1 MNFDA
6 RAPETSQFDSPLRTI
21 FLDFEAS
28 SLDPEGWPIEIGLSW
43 IEGEEVETEARL
55 IAPHEDWPM
64 SAWSE
69 KSAAV
74 HHISLD
80 LLRAEGAPAA
90 EVAGWY
96 LQMTEGASVVS
107 DAPEFE
113 QRWLRRLLETL
124 PGVDIQ
130 GQLARIEDMHEVVGR
145 MLDDAEL
152 DRFYERLERSKAPHR
167 AGPDSARLAR
177 ALLKVSQGR

>member
-1 MNFDA
+1 MTQ
-6 RAPETSQFDSPLRTI
+6 PIRTV

-43 IEGEEVETEARL
+43 IDVDRVITESRL
-55 IAPHEDWPM
+55 IRPQPDWPR
-64 SAWSE
+64 SAWSPMAE
-69 KSAAV
+69 AV
-74 HHISLD
+74 HGIPLD
-80 LLRAEGAPAA
+80 MLLAEGQDAA
-90 EVAGWY
+90 QVARWY
-96 LQMTEGASVVS
+96 LRRTAGASVVS
-107 DAPEFE
+107 DAAKFE
-113 QRWLRRLLETL
+113 RRWLRPLLASLKSGPIFDLEAE
-124 PGVDIQ
+124 VSRVENMH
-130 GQLARIEDMHEVVGR
+130 AVIER